1 MPDTKEKDRSRPGVV
16 ARLWQWI
23 DERTG
28 VDQALRR
35 SLNEPIPGGARFA
48 YVFGSALLFI
58 FLSQIVTGICLALYY
73 VPAPGIAH
81 TSVAYIV
88 KEVAAGSFLRS
99 LHSYGSSAM
108 IVVLVLHF
116 LQTLLYGSYK
126 GKRQILWLSGC
137 LLALLVVGMTFTGY
151 LLSWDQSAYSS
162 GAVGTDIVGQVPFI
176 GESLR
181 RLVRGGTGLGA
192 LTLSR
197 FYVLHI
203 LLIPVLI
210 LWLVAA
216 HLILFRKAGAA
227 GPASEDPFNPRLPS
241 ERFYPKQ
248 VLIDMVFVLLVMG
261 TLGMLAHFVPV
272 TLGIEANPSNTT
284 YLPRPEWYFLP
295 MFQWLKYWEGWR
307 TVIGVFVIPLI
318 LGGLAFLL
326 PFIDRGRERR
336 PWRRPI
342 PVASVLIVLFGMIWL
357 GMTSR
362 FEDSRDPAV
371 AARLAQQRQEEDA
384 YSHSAFQPYSES
396 SSPGGVASTSGG
408 PTAAEG
414 KGIFD
419 SHGCNGCHGA
429 IGGGGKG
436 PALTHIATRY
446 QPAQL
451 TALLKAPTA
460 AMRAAGM
467 VALTLDDA
475 KLKALVAYLDSL
487 GGASGVAVAA
497 PTSATSS
504 GPSSAAPS
512 APSQAPAPT
521 SSASAPAAGEHLA
534 KAMPGKAIFESHGC
548 TSCHGTGGT
557 GTHSAPALTDVGKRL
572 SATQVAHLLRAPNAK
587 MKAGGMPPVTVG
599 RHELTSLVAYVRS
612 LDSTGSPQKESAAQ
626 KEVQPAHPVEPP
638 TATTPANPGSEGKTA
653 SEQSGSNTASANPS
667 DQRGETI
674 FKAHGCAA
682 CHGASGVGTSRAPA
696 LTKLAGAL
704 TATGLTKVLQH
715 PTHAMQAGGMPTVEL
730 KSEDMTALVAYLRSL
745 GTPVG
750 GQKRDV
756 SSPARAANP
765 VVGKRIYAQHCA
777 DCHGPTGKGD
787 GTVGRALRLTPTDFT
802 ATPSDDAE
810 WLKVIELGSKAAGK
824 AEGMK
829 GFAGELTDTQIR
841 DVLAH
846 IKRLKK

>member
-1 MPDTKEKDRSRPGVV
+1 
-16 ARLWQWI
+16 L
-23 DERTG
+23 
-28 VDQALRR
+28 
-35 SLNEPIPGGARFA
+35 LNEPIPGGARFA

-73 VPAPGIAH
+73 VPDPTIAH
-81 TSVAYIV
+81 TTVAYIV

-116 LQTLLYGSYK
+116 LQTILYGSYK
-126 GKRQILWLSGC
+126 GKRQLLWISGG
-137 LLALLVVGMTFTGY
+137 LLALFVMGMTFTGY

-176 GESLR
+176 GETLR
-181 RLVRGGTGLGA
+181 RLVRGGTGMGA

-210 LWLVAA
+210 LSLVAT
-216 HLILFRKAGAA
+216 HLVLFRKAGAA
-227 GPASEDPFNPRLPS
+227 GPASEDPFNPQLPT

-272 TLGIEANPSNTT
+272 TLGLEANPSNTT

-318 LGGLAFLL
+318 LGGLLFSL

-342 PVASVLIVLFGMIWL
+342 PVASVLIVFLGMIWL

-362 FEDSRDPAV
+362 LDDSRDPAV

-396 SSPGGVASTSGG
+396 SSPGGAASASGG
-408 PTAAEG
+408 SAASEG
-414 KGIFD
+414 KGIFN
-419 SHGCNGCHGA
+419 SHGCIGCHGA

-436 PALTHIATRY
+436 PALTHIASKY

-460 AMRAAGM
+460 AMRAGGM

-475 KLKALVAYLDSL
+475 KLKALVAYLGSL
-487 GGASGVAVAA
+487 GGASAGAVAA
-497 PTSATSS
+497 PTSATSPAPGS
-504 GPSSAAPS
+504 TAPS
-512 APSQAPAPT
+512 EPSQAPAPT
-521 SSASAPAAGEHLA
+521 SSASAPAVGEPLA
-534 KAMPGKAIFESHGC
+534 KAMPGKAIYESHGC

-557 GTHSAPALTDVGKRL
+557 GTKSAPALTDVGKRF
-572 SATQVAHLLRAPNAK
+572 SATQVARLLRAPNAK

-599 RHELTSLVAYVRS
+599 VQKLTSLVAYVRS
-612 LDSTGSPQKESAAQ
+612 LDSIGSPQRKSAAQ
-626 KEVQPAHPVEPP
+626 KAVQPAHPVELSA
-638 TATTPANPGSEGKTA
+638 ATTPANPGSKPNTGPD
-653 SEQSGSNTASANPS
+653 QSGSNPASANPS
-667 DQRGETI
+667 DQRGETV

-696 LTKLAGAL
+696 LAKLAGNM
-704 TATGLTKVLQH
+704 TATALAKVLQH

-750 GQKRDV
+750 ERKRDV
-756 SSPARAANP
+756 SSPDRPANP
-765 VVGKRIYAQHCA
+765 VAGKRIYAQHCA

-802 ATPSDDAE
+802 ATTSDDAE
-810 WLKVIELGSKAAGK
+810 WLKVIELGSKATGK
-824 AEGMK
+824 SDGMK
-829 GFAGELTDTQIR
+829 GFAGELTDVQIR

-846 IKRLKK
+846 VKTLMK